1 MKTSTLSEMLSQ
13 LEELQYPEPK
23 ESMWLKT
30 YSNDELEELIEAM
43 DAHFLFNYNFSAI
56 FSKSQ
61 AVEIELFLRLREDVL
76 KYLME

>member
-1 MKTSTLSEMLSQ
+1 
-13 LEELQYPEPK
+13 
-23 ESMWLKT
+23 MWLKT

-56 FSKSQ
+56 FSKKQ
-61 AVEIELFLRLREDVL
+61 AIEIELFLRLREDVL